1 MKKTLKSFGIK
12 SLAAL
17 LSVLMILTALPLSAF
32 AIGLESSDYSSVD
45 HSFDRLSEAFEVV
58 ELTQLLD
65 REFLVLLQPKPIQS
79 DKQQG
84 IFMILP
90 RDTY

>member
-32 AIGLESSDYSSVD
+32 AIGLESSDYSSVAGINK
-45 HSFDRLSEAFEVV
+45 FLRIYYGKVI
-58 ELTQLLD
+58 ELY
-65 REFLVLLQPKPIQS
+65 P
-79 DKQQG
+79 
-84 IFMILP
+84 
-90 RDTY
+90 

>member
-45 HSFDRLSEAFEVV
+45 HSFDRLSEAFEVI
-58 ELTQLLD
+58 ELRD
-65 REFLVLLQPKPIQS
+65 ESVKHFKKFIFYEFPY
-79 DKQQG
+79 
-84 IFMILP
+84 F
-90 RDTY
+90 DT